1 VSGSHTGAP
10 GDPAAAPP
18 ADAVL
23 AVDAAALAARLHA
36 MPDADN
42 AVLRLADGR
51 RTAAAIVEAAGGDR
65 EGVRAVLARLLEA
78 GVLRRIAP
86 AEGAPRPAPHDG
98 AEWFASPATPAV
110 AGALAPP
117 PDAADARV
125 GEGEGEAP
133 GIVVISPPPGAD
145 RARRRARLWA
155 AAALAAAGALLA
167 GRAVLER
174 LRP

>member
-1 VSGSHTGAP
+1 MSPP
-10 GDPAAAPP
+10 GEPTAAPP

-36 MPDADN
+36 LPDADN

-51 RTAAAIVEAAGGDR
+51 RTASAIVEAAGGDPD
-65 EGVRAVLARLLEA
+65 GVRASLARLLEA
-78 GVLRRIAP
+78 GVLRRVAP
-86 AEGAPRPAPHDG
+86 PEGGPRPAPHEG
-98 AEWFASPATPAV
+98 AEWFASPATPA
-110 AGALAPP
+110 AAAAPTPP
-117 PDAADARV
+117 PSAAAERP

-155 AAALAAAGALLA
+155 AAALLAAVALLA